1 MGKEAV
7 KELAEEE
14 PEHRHISHC
23 YALYPGNMVDYDSA
37 PELMEAFRKSLV
49 KRGDEGTGWS
59 LGWKINAWARL
70 WDGDHAFRMLAR
82 QLCFVPAFTAPVGE
96 IPEER
101 EDDDKF
107 NYNSGGTYPN
117 LFDAHPPFQI
127 DGNFGAT
134 AGIAEMLL
142 QSTPEK
148 IFLLPALPS
157 RFASGTVRGLRAK
170 GRVTVSME
178 WKEGRLKKAVLA
190 TDLTQERT
198 IVWQG
203 KRDRVMLEAGKPSVY
218 EPEK

>member
-1 MGKEAV
+1 M
-7 KELAEEE
+7 
-14 PEHRHISHC
+14 
-23 YALYPGNMVDYDSA
+23 
-37 PELMEAFRKSLV
+37 

-82 QLCFVPAFTAPVGE
+82 QLCFVPASTAPVGE